1 MATRRNRQRGPGKV
15 DKWLERQTRVY
26 EVGQWPSAK
35 EFDEWPGDYPIVLR
49 GFASRMDFVQSFKD
63 DDFLGSLLG
72 EPELVERLGHQ
83 PKFDV
88 RVIDDDDEATGG
100 GSSNSN
106 PLGFEE
112 HGSKEHLTI
121 REFLAHDGYTG
132 SSRGEAGP
140 WQAVLGLHD
149 CRLRQR
155 LRRLE

>member
-1 MATRRNRQRGPGKV
+1 
-15 DKWLERQTRVY
+15 
-26 EVGQWPSAK
+26 
-35 EFDEWPGDYPIVLR
+35 
-49 GFASRMDFVQSFKD
+49 MDFVQSFKD
-63 DDFLGSLLG
+63 DDPLVFG
-72 EPELVERLGHQ
+72 EPELVRRLGHQ

-132 SSRGEAGP
+132 SSGGEAGSAASGP
-140 WQAVLGLHD
+140 RPD

-155 LRRLE
+155 LRRLG